1 MPDDWSATR
10 LRRDR
15 VLVGVWTLVLVG
27 VCYASAAATQS
38 LYPTV
43 SDRVAAAES
52 INASPSVVALYGPI
66 LDVRSAGEL
75 AMTKM
80 TVLYAVFVALLLLVV
95 VRRHT
100 RTEEESGQA
109 ELLGGTAIG
118 RDAPLAA
125 AVLLGVA
132 ISVGVGLLAAL
143 ANIAGGLPVAGS
155 LAFGASWAGI
165 GLVADRPHRGRRASC
180 RRARAPARPSPAP
193 ASACCS
199 CSARSAT
206 PPCPG

>member
-1 MPDDWSATR
+1 M
-10 LRRDR
+10 
-15 VLVGVWTLVLVG
+15 LVA
-27 VCYASAAATQS
+27 VCYASAAATGS

-43 SDRVAAAES
+43 ADRVSAATA

-66 LDVRSAGEL
+66 LDVRSLGEL

-100 RTEEESGQA
+100 RSEEESGQA

-125 AVLLGVA
+125 AVSFGA
-132 ISVGVGLLAAL
+132 IISVAVGLLAAL
-143 ANIAGGLPVAGS
+143 AEHGGRAAGRRIAAVRRLVGRDRAGRHRS
-155 LAFGASWAGI
+155 HRRRVPALGE
-165 GLVADRPHRGRRASC
+165 RPHLRGHRR
-180 RRARAPARPSPAP
+180 RRDRR
-193 ASACCS
+193 CCS
-199 CSARSAT
+199 CCAPWAT
-206 PPCPG
+206 PRCRG